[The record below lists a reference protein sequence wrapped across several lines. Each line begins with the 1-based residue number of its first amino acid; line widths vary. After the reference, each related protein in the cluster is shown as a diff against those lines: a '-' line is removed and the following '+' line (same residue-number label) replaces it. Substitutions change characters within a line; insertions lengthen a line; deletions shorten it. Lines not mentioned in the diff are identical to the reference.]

1 MENILLLQFIIPRH
15 QGRDPRR
22 DPRPRHPDTV
32 ALAAPVLSGQFS
44 PYCDSPLVLKH
55 LEYYLLHCAM
65 CIKLLNVF
73 IIFPYAISDHVRG
86 SQVTGHAAV
95 CLQTFYRLIQ
105 SWKETESGQSDG
117 KSASYIQQ
125 CCNYLKTC
133 HSGSLR
139 EQLLR
144 VAGPAAA
151 RQAAAHAV
159 VQHRRHR
166 RGRRRDGAQREVG
179 RLRRGAAGRVGVL
192 AAAQVCKKKEGQENR
207 RKPIKK
213 Y

>member
-1 MENILLLQFIIPRH
+1 M
-15 QGRDPRR
+15 
-22 DPRPRHPDTV
+22 
-32 ALAAPVLSGQFS
+32 
-44 PYCDSPLVLKH
+44 
-55 LEYYLLHCAM
+55 
-65 CIKLLNVF
+65 NVF
-73 IIFPYAISDHVRG
+73 IIFPFAISDHVRS
-86 SQVTGHAAV
+86 SQVAGHAAV

-125 CCNYLKTC
+125 CFKYLNTC
-133 HSGSLR
+133 HSGPLR

-192 AAAQVCKKKEGQENR
+192 AAAQVGKKKKNKEIIESPLKYIAHSPISGERSHQPR
-207 RKPIKK
+207 RRCCRASPCRR
-213 Y
+213 